1 MTILSVQHVSKTYGK
16 KHTFQALK
24 DINFDIQKGEF
35 VAIMG
40 PSGSG
45 KTTLLNVLS
54 SIDQISSGSVIAN
67 GQELNKLNQEGRSKQ
82 AFYEDI
88 VHLQS
93 VLGGVSNDI

>member
-1 MTILSVQHVSKTYGK
+1 MKLNTKEVYYDDIISGTFVKKYGK

-45 KTTLLNVLS
+45 R
-54 SIDQISSGSVIAN
+54 QH
-67 GQELNKLNQEGRSKQ
+67 
-82 AFYEDI
+82 Y
-88 VHLQS
+88 
-93 VLGGVSNDI
+93 

>member
-45 KTTLLNVLS
+45 KTTLLLS
-54 SIDQISSGSVIAN
+54 LIHI
-67 GQELNKLNQEGRSKQ
+67 
-82 AFYEDI
+82 
-88 VHLQS
+88 
-93 VLGGVSNDI
+93 